1 MIVDIAGLYLA
12 GAGIGASVAIALQRL
27 GVKADPLGAA
37 LTVAVAGAILALSDA
52 LPELTDARTYAE
64 FVGAVGLVNLAS
76 ALLADRS
83 R

>member
-1 MIVDIAGLYLA
+1 MRRRSRA
-12 GAGIGASVAIALQRL
+12 
-27 GVKADPLGAA
+27 
-37 LTVAVAGAILALSDA
+37 VAVAGAILALSDA

-64 FVGAVGLVNLAS
+64 FVGAVGLINIAL

>member
-1 MIVDIAGLYLA
+1 MRRRSRA
-12 GAGIGASVAIALQRL
+12 
-27 GVKADPLGAA
+27 
-37 LTVAVAGAILALSDA
+37 VAVAGAILALSDA

-64 FVGAVGLVNLAS
+64 FVGAVGLVNIAW